1 MQNIRSKYAVVF
13 SLRVKI
19 EALISNKINGV
30 NKSLR
35 VAKIKFE
42 QKMTVIL
49 LIMNILQHYFILIL
63 GKLSITIVLFFLK
76 DLLQVVRFSL
86 CKALQHPLNS
96 LDFKNLT
103 NLKSNELSG

>member
-19 EALISNKINGV
+19 EAIISNKINGV

-42 QKMTVIL
+42 QKITVIL

-63 GKLSITIVLFFLK
+63 ILGKLSITIVFFFLK
-76 DLLQVVRFSL
+76 TFYKL
-86 CKALQHPLNS
+86 
-96 LDFKNLT
+96 
-103 NLKSNELSG
+103 

>member
-63 GKLSITIVLFFLK
+63 ILGKLSITIVFF
-76 DLLQVVRFSL
+76 F
-86 CKALQHPLNS
+86 
-96 LDFKNLT
+96 
-103 NLKSNELSG
+103 